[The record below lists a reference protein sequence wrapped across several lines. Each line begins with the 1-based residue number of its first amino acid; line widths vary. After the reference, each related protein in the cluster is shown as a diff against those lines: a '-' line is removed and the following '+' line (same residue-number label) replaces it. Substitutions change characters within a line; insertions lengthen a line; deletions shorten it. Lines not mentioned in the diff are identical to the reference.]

1 MGREDAL
8 FFAAAAAAGRVLAG
22 MVDGRA

>member
-8 FFAAAAAAGRVLAG
+8 FFAAALACG
-22 MVDGRA
+22 NALADTLP